1 MGESFFDSFMKN
13 AARTIVF
20 PKKAE
25 RKSPAEVGPIDPDDW
40 QSLIS
45 ALLNKHAERIK
56 TKGNGIVSFKFSN
69 NAISINR
76 HEDGSCVVEVAIQS
90 RPTQFAIS
98 EAQAKHLDGLLLGKE
113 ASHG

>member
-1 MGESFFDSFMKN
+1 MADTLLTNIPKTVVWPES
-13 AARTIVF
+13 
-20 PKKAE
+20 AE
-25 RKSPAEVGPIDPDDW
+25 RKGPIDPDDW
-40 QSLIS
+40 QSLVS
-45 ALLNKHAERIK
+45 ALLSRHAERIK

-90 RPTQFAIS
+90 RPTHFAIS
-98 EAQAKHLDGLLLGKE
+98 EEQAKHLAGLLLGKE